1 MDRVS
6 NMLAPIVLTIL
17 SLGDSYTIGEGVKPE
32 ERWPVQLA
40 SAMRA
45 MGLEVRDPQII
56 ARTGWTTDELKNGI
70 QDSKVEARYDWV
82 TLLIG
87 VNNQYRGRSDEEY
100 RTELRAMLHDAIDKA
115 GSNPKRVIV
124 LSIPDWGV
132 TPFAKEKKRD
142 PATIAAE
149 LDAYNRVK
157 REECEQLG
165 VHFVDITDI
174 SREAGLEDSKLPA
187 DRRLLADDGLHPS
200 AWMYSRWVER
210 VIPIIRKEH
219 GLK

>member
-1 MDRVS
+1 
-6 NMLAPIVLTIL
+6 MLAPIVLTIL

-32 ERWPVQLA
+32 ERWPIQLA
-40 SAMRA
+40 HAMRSI
-45 MGLEVRDPQII
+45 GLELGEPQII
-56 ARTGWTTDELKNGI
+56 ARTGWTTDELKKGI
-70 QDSKVEARYDWV
+70 EESKVETRYDWV

-87 VNNQYRGRSDEEY
+87 VNNQYRGRSADEY
-100 RTELRAMLHDAIDKA
+100 RNELRGQLEYAIQKA

-132 TPFAKEKKRD
+132 TPFAKEKGKD
-142 PATIAAE
+142 PAKIARE
-149 LDAYNRVK
+149 IDIYNRVK
-157 REECEQLG
+157 KEEAERLG

-187 DRRLLADDGLHPS
+187 EQRLLADDGLHPS
-200 AWMYSRWVER
+200 GIMYKRWVER

>member
-1 MDRVS
+1 
-6 NMLAPIVLTIL
+6 MLAPIVLTIL

-40 SAMRA
+40 QAMRT

-56 ARTGWTTDELKNGI
+56 ARTGWTTDELKSGI
-70 QDSKVEARYDWV
+70 QESKVEARYDWV
-82 TLLIG
+82 TVLIG
-87 VNNQYRGRSDEEY
+87 VNNQYRGKSAEGYRS
-100 RTELRAMLHDAIDKA
+100 ELREMLRYAIDQA

-157 REECEQLG
+157 REECELVG

-174 SREAGLEDSKLPA
+174 SREAGLDDSNLPE
-187 DRRLLADDGLHPS
+187 DRRLLATDGLHPS
-200 AWMYSRWVER
+200 GLMYKRWVER

-219 GLK
+219 GAE

>member
-1 MDRVS
+1 
-6 NMLAPIVLTIL
+6 MLAPIVLTIL

-40 SAMRA
+40 NAMRA
-45 MGLEVRDPQII
+45 VGLDVRDPHII
-56 ARTGWTTDELKNGI
+56 ARTGWTTDELRKGI
-70 QDSKVEARYDWV
+70 EESKVEARYDWV

-87 VNNQYRGRSDEEY
+87 VNNQYRGRSVEEY
-100 RTELRAMLHDAIDKA
+100 RNELREQLKYAIEKA

-132 TPFAKEKKRD
+132 TPFAKDKGKD
-142 PATIAAE
+142 PVKIAQE
-149 LDAYNRVK
+149 IDAYNRAK
-157 REECEQLG
+157 QEEAERLG
-165 VHFVDITDI
+165 IHFVDITDI

-187 DRRLLADDGLHPS
+187 DQRLLADDGLHPS
-200 AWMYSRWVER
+200 ARMYKRWVER
-210 VIPIIRKEH
+210 VLPIIRQEH

>member
-1 MDRVS
+1 
-6 NMLAPIVLTIL
+6 MLAPIVLTIL

-32 ERWPVQLA
+32 ERWPVQLTQ
-40 SAMRA
+40 AMRS

-56 ARTGWTTDELKNGI
+56 ARTGWTTDELKKGI
-70 QDSKVEARYDWV
+70 QESKVEARYDWV
-82 TLLIG
+82 TVLIG
-87 VNNQYRGRSDEEY
+87 VNNQYRGKSAEGYRS
-100 RTELRAMLHDAIDKA
+100 ELREMLLYAIDKA
-115 GSNPKRVIV
+115 GSNPKRVVV

-149 LDAYNRVK
+149 LDAFNRVK

-174 SREAGLEDSKLPA
+174 SREAGLEDGNLPS
-187 DRRLLADDGLHPS
+187 DQRLLAADGLHPS
-200 AWMYSRWVER
+200 GLMYQRWVQR
-210 VIPIIRKEH
+210 VIPLIRKEL
-219 GLK
+219 GVK

>member
-1 MDRVS
+1 
-6 NMLAPIVLTIL
+6 MLAPIVLTIL

-32 ERWPVQLA
+32 ERWPIQLA
-40 SAMRA
+40 HAMRSI
-45 MGLEVRDPQII
+45 GLELGEPQII
-56 ARTGWTTDELKNGI
+56 ARTGWTTDELKKGI
-70 QDSKVEARYDWV
+70 EESKVETRYDWV

-87 VNNQYRGRSDEEY
+87 VNNQYRGRSADEY
-100 RTELRAMLHDAIDKA
+100 RKELREQLKYAIEKA

-132 TPFAKEKKRD
+132 TPFAKEKGKD
-142 PATIAAE
+142 PEKIARE
-149 LDAYNRVK
+149 IDIYNRIK
-157 REECEQLG
+157 QEEAERLG

-187 DRRLLADDGLHPS
+187 EQRLLADDGLHPS
-200 AWMYSRWVER
+200 GIMYKRWVER

>member
-1 MDRVS
+1 M
-6 NMLAPIVLTIL
+6 LTIL

-32 ERWPVQLA
+32 ERWPIQLA
-40 SAMRA
+40 HAMRSI
-45 MGLEVRDPQII
+45 GLELGEPQII
-56 ARTGWTTDELKNGI
+56 ARTGWTTDELKKGI
-70 QDSKVEARYDWV
+70 EESKVETRYDWV
-82 TLLIG
+82 TLLVG
-87 VNNQYRGRSDEEY
+87 VNNQYRGRSADEY
-100 RTELRAMLHDAIDKA
+100 RKELRGQLEYAIQKA

-132 TPFAKEKKRD
+132 TPFAKEKGKD
-142 PATIAAE
+142 PAKIARE
-149 LDAYNRVK
+149 IDIYNRVK
-157 REECEQLG
+157 KEEAERLG

-187 DRRLLADDGLHPS
+187 EQRLLADDGLHPS
-200 AWMYSRWVER
+200 GIMYKRWVER